1 MDILD
6 GKQIKELMDEKG
18 MTQKQLALKT
28 GLTESSISRYINGS
42 RYPSAKSYFKII
54 KAIEGEIYDKR
65 SCKDEILELIQKDL
79 NTYEKLG
86 RSEVV
91 AVLRVLWL
99 RVYFEIET

>member
-1 MDILD
+1 MEILD

-28 GLTESSISRYINGS
+28 GLAESSISRYINGS

-54 KAIEGEIYDKR
+54 KAIEGEIYDR
-65 SCKDEILELIQKDL
+65 SCKDEILDIIQKDL

>member
-1 MDILD
+1 MEIID
-6 GKQIKELMDEKG
+6 GNQLKALMKEKG
-18 MTQKQLALKT
+18 ITQKELALKT

-42 RYPSAKSYFKII
+42 RYPSAKSYFKIV
-54 KAIEGEIYDKR
+54 EVLGGEIYDKR
-65 SCKDEILELIQKDL
+65 SCKDEILDLIQKDL

-99 RVYFEIET
+99 HVYFEIET